1 MEAGGLWMLL
11 AVAVVLLGTGLP
23 AFAVLMGVSVLFGVI
38 GVAAGGLD
46 LALLTALPGRI
57 IGLLENDLLQAL
69 PLYVFMGALLNRL
82 PLADRLFRCGVALSE
97 LGGRRSNSAPALA
110 TLGLGALLAPMN
122 GSVGASVAMLSRS
135 VAPKLARRGV
145 PAAESTALVCVASTL
160 GVVIPPSLVLILLGD
175 AMMRAHTEATNVTKE
190 MVRIVNTQDIFRG
203 ALVPAVMFLVL
214 CLIVAWLLGR
224 RTPARGPAE
233 RPQAA
238 EWATAAVA
246 GIFVISLL
254 AGVAA
259 GYFYAV
265 EAAAMGGTS
274 LLFYGLLS
282 GGLRGGAFRAVLRDT
297 MAVSGALFALFV
309 AATTFTLLFRA
320 FGSDRLLDSWVSLVP
335 GGATGAAITVLVVF
349 ALSAFVLDA
358 FEIVFV
364 IVPIVMPSILTRAPD
379 AVWISVLALLA
390 LQASFLVPPT
400 GYAVMMARSAL
411 AQKAPIGQLARAL
424 APYLGAQLV
433 VLVLVVLLP
442 GLAHLAQPK
451 ASDAPPVEKV
461 DDETARQRFN
471 DMLKLPPPPEE

>member
-1 MEAGGLWMLL
+1 MESAGLWMLL
-11 AVAVVLLGTGLP
+11 AVAVTLLATGLP
-23 AFAVLMGVSVLFGVI
+23 AYAVLMGISVLFGLV
-38 GVAAGGLD
+38 GLALGGLD
-46 LALLTALPGRI
+46 FGLLTALPGRI

-69 PLYVFMGALLNRL
+69 PLYVLMGSLLNRL
-82 PLADRLFRCGVALSE
+82 PLADRLFRCGVAL
-97 LGGRRSNSAPALA
+97 GGRSSAAPALA

-135 VAPKLARRGV
+135 VAPKLDQRGV

-175 AMMRAHTEATNVTKE
+175 AMMRAHTEATNVTKA

-203 ALVPAVMFLVL
+203 ALVPAALFLGL
-214 CLIVAWLLGR
+214 CLLVAWLLGR
-224 RTPARGPAE
+224 RTPARAPGE
-233 RPQAA
+233 RPRLE
-238 EWATAAVA
+238 EWATAIIAAV
-246 GIFVISLL
+246 FVVGLL

-265 EAAAMGGTS
+265 EAAAMGGS
-274 LLFYGLLS
+274 VLLLFGLLS
-282 GGLRGGAFRAVLRDT
+282 GGLRAGAFRAVLRDT

-320 FGSDRLLDSWVSLVP
+320 FGSDRLLDGWMTLVP
-335 GGATGAAITVLVVF
+335 GGATGAAIAVLVVF

-364 IVPIVMPSILTRAPD
+364 IVPIVMPSVLTRAPD

-400 GYAVMMARSAL
+400 GYAVMMARSAVATKTAVRPL
-411 AQKAPIGQLARAL
+411 AKAL
-424 APYLGAQLV
+424 APYLAAQLV
-433 VLVLVVLLP
+433 VLALVVVLP
-442 GLAHLAQPK
+442 RLAHLAEPAKPAGPVTPQLDD
-451 ASDAPPVEKV
+451 DA
-461 DDETARQRFN
+461 ARKRFN
-471 DMLKLPPPPEE
+471 DMLKLPSPTQE

>member
-1 MEAGGLWMLL
+1 MESAGLWMLL
-11 AVAVVLLGTGLP
+11 AVAVVLLATGLP
-23 AFAVLMGVSVLFGVI
+23 AYAVLMGVSVLFA
-38 GVAAGGLD
+38 VAGLALGGLEWG
-46 LALLTALPGRI
+46 LLTALPGRI

-69 PLYVFMGALLNRL
+69 PLYVLMGSLLNRL
-82 PLADRLFRCGVALSE
+82 PLADRLFRCGVAL
-97 LGGRRSNSAPALA
+97 GGKSSAAPSLA

-135 VAPKLARRGV
+135 VAPKLDARGV

-175 AMMRAHTEATNVTKE
+175 AMMRAHTEAANVTKA

-203 ALVPAVMFLVL
+203 ALVPAALFLAL
-214 CLIVAWLLGR
+214 CLMVAWLMGR
-224 RTPARGPAE
+224 RAPARGPGE
-233 RPQAA
+233 RPRLQ
-238 EWATAAVA
+238 EWLTAIIAAV
-246 GIFVISLL
+246 FVVGLL

-265 EAAAMGGTS
+265 EAAAMGGTAL
-274 LLFYGLLS
+274 LLFGWLS
-282 GGLRGGAFRAVLRDT
+282 GGLAGGAFRAVLRDT

-320 FGSDRLLDSWVSLVP
+320 FGSDRLLDHWITLVP
-335 GGATGAAITVLVVF
+335 GGATGAAIAVLVVF

-364 IVPIVMPSILTRAPD
+364 IVPIVMPPVLTRAPD

-400 GYAVMMARSAL
+400 GYAVMMARSAMATKTALRPL
-411 AQKAPIGQLARAL
+411 ASAL
-424 APYLGAQLV
+424 APYLGVQLV
-433 VLVLVVLLP
+433 VLVLVVAVP
-442 GLAHLAQPK
+442 PLAHLAEPARPAAPLQQLDD
-451 ASDAPPVEKV
+451 DA
-461 DDETARQRFN
+461 ARKRFN
-471 DMLKLPPPPEE
+471 DMLKLPLPAQE

>member
-1 MEAGGLWMLL
+1 MEAAGLWMLL
-11 AVAVVLLGTGLP
+11 AVAMVLLGTGLP
-23 AFAVLMGVSVLFGVI
+23 AFAVLMGVSVLFAAV
-38 GVAAGGLD
+38 GVATGSLEFS
-46 LALLTALPGRI
+46 LLTALPARI

-82 PLADRLFRCGVALSE
+82 PLADRLFRCGVAL
-97 LGGRRSNSAPALA
+97 GGRSNAAPALA

-135 VAPKLARRGV
+135 VAPKLAARGV
-145 PAAESTALVCVASTL
+145 PAAESTALVCVSSTL

-175 AMMRAHTEATNVTKE
+175 AMMRAHTEATNVTKA

-203 ALVPAVMFLVL
+203 ALVPAALFLAL
-214 CLIVAWLLGR
+214 CLVVAWLLGR
-224 RTPARGPAE
+224 RKPASR
-233 RPQAA
+233 QK
-238 EWATAAVA
+238 EWPRWGEWLTAAIAGVFVVA
-246 GIFVISLL
+246 LL

-265 EAAAMGGTS
+265 EAAAMGGTA
-274 LLFYGLLS
+274 LFLFGLLS
-282 GGLRGGAFRAVLRDT
+282 GGLRGDAFRAVLRDT

-320 FGSDRLLDSWVSLVP
+320 FGSDRLLDAWVNLVP

-364 IVPIVMPSILTRAPD
+364 IVPIVMPPVLTHAPD

-390 LQASFLVPPT
+390 LQASFLVPPS

-411 AQKAPIGQLARAL
+411 ADKAPIRQVARAL
-424 APYLGAQLV
+424 APYLAAQLA
-433 VLVLVVLLP
+433 VLAMVVLLP
-442 GLAHLAQPK
+442 SLAHLAQPK
-451 ASDAPPVEKV
+451 SAEAPLIEKL
-461 DDETARQRFN
+461 DDETARKRFN
-471 DMLKLPPPPEE
+471 DMLTLPPPPEE